1 MNVRVESKRKA
12 HLDPYG
18 RGERPEKKAKPDAR
32 SPALGLGPL
41 RTPAAWASSSQYP
54 SAPSMPFAQLQPPPA
69 SILSILSQRGILMT
83 TNIPS
88 FLLPTLPVVTQL
100 DPATFNLQ
108 NKFALHS
115 LKRARLNQLC
125 SHYKVKANGTNKA
138 VISRLEACI
147 PPSLPA
153 LGLSS

>member
-32 SPALGLGPL
+32 PL
-41 RTPAAWASSSQYP
+41 RTPAARASSSQYP
-54 SAPSMPFAQLQPPPA
+54 SAPSMPFAQLQPPLA